1 MIRARGGAALL
12 CAITV
17 LAAGSAS
24 ALDLHRYWDDR
35 CAECHGHSAT
45 FARQRL
51 SVADGKLIGT
61 SHRTGLD
68 VFLANHHTNAELA
81 PRLIAMLAAQ
91 ATTAPVYAAKCAGC
105 HETAAQLAR
114 QSLMLKGEDV
124 VIKTSGRPV
133 ADLLKRHGKLTPAE
147 AAAMVET
154 LKRVVREV
162 GG

>member
-1 MIRARGGAALL
+1 MHQIRLGIAA
-12 CAITV
+12 AV
-17 LAAGSAS
+17 LWALAVGSAS

-35 CAECHGHSAT
+35 CAECHGHSAA
-45 FARQRL
+45 FARQQL
-51 SVADGKLIGT
+51 SVVDGKLAGK

-68 VFLANHHTNAELA
+68 TFLANHHTNSELA
-81 PRLIAMLAAQ
+81 PQLIAMLAAQ
-91 ATTAPVYAAKCAGC
+91 VSTVPVYAAKCAGC

-114 QSLMLKGEDV
+114 DSLALKGEV
-124 VIKTSGRPV
+124 VVLKTSGRPV

-154 LKRVVREV
+154 LKRIVREV

>member
-1 MIRARGGAALL
+1 MLQIRF
-12 CAITV
+12 AIVAGVLSV

-45 FARQRL
+45 FARQQL
-51 SVADGKLIGT
+51 SVVDGKLVGK

-68 VFLANHHTNAELA
+68 TFVANHHTNAELA
-81 PRLIAMLAAQ
+81 PQLIAMLAAQ
-91 ATTAPVYAAKCAGC
+91 ATTVPLYVAKCAGC

-114 QSLMLKGEDV
+114 ESLALKGEAV
-124 VIKTSGRPV
+124 VIKTSARPV

-147 AAAMVET
+147 AATMVET
-154 LKRVVREV
+154 LKRIVREV

>member
-1 MIRARGGAALL
+1 MIRALRGAAVV
-12 CAITV
+12 CAITL

-51 SVADGKLIGT
+51 SVVDGKLTGK

-68 VFLANHHTNAELA
+68 AFLANHHTNAELA
-81 PRLIAMLAAQ
+81 PQLMAMLAAQ

-114 QSLMLKGEDV
+114 ESLSLKGEEV
-124 VIKTSGRPV
+124 VLKTSGRPV

-147 AAAMVET
+147 AATMVET
-154 LKRVVREV
+154 LKRIVREV

>member
-1 MIRARGGAALL
+1 MLQIRF
-12 CAITV
+12 AIVAGVLSV

-45 FARQRL
+45 FARQQL
-51 SVADGKLIGT
+51 SVVDGKLVGK

-68 VFLANHHTNAELA
+68 AFVANHHTNAELA
-81 PRLIAMLAAQ
+81 PQLIAMLAAQ
-91 ATTAPVYAAKCAGC
+91 TTTAPLYAAKCAGC

-114 QSLMLKGEDV
+114 ESLALKGEDV

-147 AAAMVET
+147 AATMVET
-154 LKRVVREV
+154 LKRIVREV